1 MSLTLR
7 QLKYFTAVAE
17 VGRISHA
24 ALQLNISQSA
34 VTTAVRELEEMLGQ
48 QLFERQPHGVE
59 LTRAGRR
66 FLSHAYAVLSA
77 ADEAIRMPHEGV
89 NVEGTLTVAAT
100 YTVLGYFLP
109 HHLQRFEQLHP
120 QIKVKVHEVVREA
133 IEEGL
138 ITQQYDMGVLLTSN
152 VVLRELSLE
161 TFFGSQRR
169 LWVPA
174 KHALLEK
181 AEVTLADVAAEP
193 YILLTVDEA
202 AGTAMKYWSKTP
214 YQPQIRLRTSSVEA
228 VRSTVANGLGVTV
241 LSDMVY
247 RPWSLEG
254 KRIETISLRD
264 AVPTMNIGLGWKQ
277 GIEFSPAMTAFR
289 DYFRQL
295 FLEPVLHQGR
305 RRPGG

>member
-1 MSLTLR
+1 MTLTLR
-7 QLKYFTAVAE
+7 QLKYFRAVAE
-17 VGRISHA
+17 AGRISHA

-48 QLFERQPHGVE
+48 PLFDRHPHGVE

-66 FLSHAYAVLSA
+66 FLSHAYAVLAS
-77 ADEAIRMPHEGV
+77 ADEALRMPPEDTRVTGS
-89 NVEGTLTVAAT
+89 LTIAAS

-120 QIKVKVHEVVREA
+120 QVAVKVHEESREA
-133 IEEGL
+133 IEQGL
-138 ITQQYDMGVLLTSN
+138 SSGRYDMGVMLTSN

-161 TFFGSQRR
+161 TFFGSPRR

-174 KHALLEK
+174 RHALLEQ
-181 AEVTLADVAAEP
+181 AEVTLADVARQP
-193 YILLTVDEA
+193 YIMLTVDEA
-202 AGTAMKYWSKTP
+202 AATALKYWDATP
-214 YQPQIRLRTSSVEA
+214 HQPRIRLRTSSVEA

-254 KRIETISLRD
+254 KRIETINLRD
-264 AVPTMNIGLGWKQ
+264 PVPAMNIGLGWKQ
-277 GIEFSPAMTAFR
+277 GLEFTPAMAAWR

-295 FLEPVLHQGR
+295 FMEPAAARQGR
-305 RRPGG
+305 PRPG

>member
-7 QLKYFTAVAE
+7 QLKYFSAVAE

-34 VTTAVRELEEMLGQ
+34 VTTAIRELEEMMGQ
-48 QLFERQPHGVE
+48 QLFERHPHGVE
-59 LTRAGRR
+59 LTKAGRR

-77 ADEAIRMPHEGV
+77 ADEAIRMPHEGA
-89 NVEGTLTVAAT
+89 NVEGSLTIAAS

-120 QIKVKVHEVVREA
+120 QVTVKVHEVAREA

-138 ITQQYDMGVLLTSN
+138 ITQSYDMGVVLTSN

-161 TFFGSQRR
+161 TFFGSPRR

-174 KHALLEK
+174 KHPLLEK

-193 YILLTVDEA
+193 YIMLTVRWKRCNGGRAGRDRARGQDDHRLQHEA
-202 AGTAMKYWSKTP
+202 RERPATGRPARPSP
-214 YQPQIRLRTSSVEA
+214 P
-228 VRSTVANGLGVTV
+228 RS
-241 LSDMVY
+241 
-247 RPWSLEG
+247 RP
-254 KRIETISLRD
+254 
-264 AVPTMNIGLGWKQ
+264 
-277 GIEFSPAMTAFR
+277 
-289 DYFRQL
+289 
-295 FLEPVLHQGR
+295 
-305 RRPGG
+305 RRPAPHRPAGSRPGVDGEEHRPHPAQHRRWA

>member
-89 NVEGTLTVAAT
+89 NVEGTLTIAAT

-289 DYFRQL
+289 DYFQQML
-295 FLEPVLHQGR
+295 LEPVVHQGR

>member
-1 MSLTLR
+1 MSR
-7 QLKYFTAVAE
+7 
-17 VGRISHA
+17 
-24 ALQLNISQSA
+24 
-34 VTTAVRELEEMLGQ
+34 
-48 QLFERQPHGVE
+48 
-59 LTRAGRR
+59 
-66 FLSHAYAVLSA
+66 
-77 ADEAIRMPHEGV
+77 
-89 NVEGTLTVAAT
+89 GTLTIAAT

-295 FLEPVLHQGR
+295 FLEPVVHQGR